1 MQKFTFYSPTKIFFG
16 KNQIGYL
23 STQVQ
28 KYGQKVLMTYGGGS
42 IKKNGIYEAVM
53 EELEDEFEV
62 FELGGIEPNPKIES
76 VRQGVEICRR
86 EKIDVIVA
94 VGGGSVMDASK
105 AIAAGYYYEADPWDL
120 VTGKAR
126 IRKALPLLTVVT
138 INATG
143 SEMNGNAV
151 ISNPKTQEKLGFF
164 SELVYPKASFLDPT
178 YLYSLPT
185 IQTAA
190 GTADTMSHVFENY
203 FKEEKAPIQDGLAE
217 AILRTVIHYT
227 PIAIQDPNNQ
237 EARSNL
243 MWASTMALNNMTEVG
258 KPGPWSCH
266 AMEHEL
272 SAFYDITHGVGLAI
286 LTPRW
291 MERVLDEKSL
301 EKFVDYGMN
310 VWEIDKDKEPWA
322 IAEESIKKT
331 FEFFKS
337 IGVPMTLGQL
347 GIGEERVKEMAKCA
361 YAHGSFNKTYRSL
374 TEKDIE
380 NIYRACL

>member
-1 MQKFTFYSPTKIFFG
+1 
-16 KNQIGYL
+16 
-23 STQVQ
+23 
-28 KYGQKVLMTYGGGS
+28 MTYGGGS

-151 ISNPKTQEKLGFF
+151 ISNPKMQEKLGFF

-203 FKEEKAPIQDGLAE
+203 
-217 AILRTVIHYT
+217 
-227 PIAIQDPNNQ
+227 
-237 EARSNL
+237 
-243 MWASTMALNNMTEVG
+243 
-258 KPGPWSCH
+258 
-266 AMEHEL
+266 
-272 SAFYDITHGVGLAI
+272 
-286 LTPRW
+286 
-291 MERVLDEKSL
+291 
-301 EKFVDYGMN
+301 KFVDR
-310 VWEIDKDKEPWA
+310 
-322 IAEESIKKT
+322 
-331 FEFFKS
+331 KS
-337 IGVPMTLGQL
+337 V
-347 GIGEERVKEMAKCA
+347 V
-361 YAHGSFNKTYRSL
+361 
-374 TEKDIE
+374 
-380 NIYRACL
+380 